1 MFIEKVRIKNF
12 RCLENVEVDFGEITT
27 FVGPNGAGK
36 STVLRAL
43 EWFFNGDKG
52 DLNDSDV
59 YSGAKADDREIRV
72 SVTFGD
78 LSCKDREVLTD
89 LYAPAGASTFTATR
103 NWVDGAVKTTGMGKM
118 YPGFQEIRQE
128 TGKVAKKALYSAYSA
143 AHPDFELTSV
153 SKGDDVE
160 AALRVWESN
169 NLALLVDTPN
179 EEAGHLFG
187 FNGKNKMSNLYDFVF
202 VTADLRASE
211 QSIEGQ
217 KTVLGRILERSLD
230 RVGADDALEKL
241 TSQYSER
248 QAEINKEFFEEQLK
262 VLGSALTAEVEAFTL
277 GRRIQLT
284 AKSPDLT
291 PSKTKIELAIADN
304 LTETSIDRQGHGF
317 QRALLISALKL
328 LAEGGRAEE
337 SGSVITLAIEEPEL
351 FQHPTQ
357 ARVFAEVLRSLAE
370 DSGKG
375 IQVTYATHNPIF
387 VNAQHFD
394 EVRRVSRKSASPV
407 DHPQVHV
414 AQASQAQIEKKVE
427 TFCQTTAL
435 RSKWEQVCTVNLAE
449 AIFAEAV
456 VLVEGDT
463 DREVINGF
471 SGRSDQRSLARDGI
485 SVAEVHGKENF
496 FVPHAILTTLGI
508 PCIVVFDNDSGEPE
522 RVRIKKSAKPDVEVL
537 VKAAETKN
545 TVAHHKIL
553 LYFGLPENDMPSGKQ
568 SDWLFAFEDR
578 LETVLAEEWEDWQK
592 TVDAVVD
599 SGRGV
604 AVKNAATYGLAAK
617 SSVADCGPS
626 FTEVMKMARALV

>member
-1 MFIEKVRIKNF
+1 
-12 RCLENVEVDFGEITT
+12 
-27 FVGPNGAGK
+27 
-36 STVLRAL
+36 
-43 EWFFNGDKG
+43 
-52 DLNDSDV
+52 
-59 YSGAKADDREIRV
+59 
-72 SVTFGD
+72 
-78 LSCKDREVLTD
+78 
-89 LYAPAGASTFTATR
+89 
-103 NWVDGAVKTTGMGKM
+103 M
-118 YPGFQEIRQE
+118 YPGFQDIRQE
-128 TGKVAKKALYSAYSA
+128 SGKVAKKALYSAYRA
-143 AHPDFELTSV
+143 AHPDFELSSV

-217 KTVLGRILERSLD
+217 KTVLGKILERSLD

-248 QAEINKEFFEEQLK
+248 QAEINKEFFEEQLNA
-262 VLGSALTAEVEAFTL
+262 LGTALTAEVEAFTL
-277 GRRIQLT
+277 GRRIQLS

-328 LAEGGRAEE
+328 LAEGGRTEE

-387 VNAQHFD
+387 INAQHFD

-407 DHPQVHV
+407 GHPEVRV
-414 AQASQAQIEKKVE
+414 TRASQLEIENKVD
-427 TFCQTTAL
+427 TFCQTAAL
-435 RSKWEQVCTVNLAE
+435 RQRWEQVCTANLAE

-463 DREVINGF
+463 DRQVINGL
-471 SGRSDQRSLARDGI
+471 SMRRDQRSLARDGI

-508 PCIVVFDNDSGEPE
+508 PCIVVFDNDRGGPE
-522 RVRIKKSAKPDVEVL
+522 RVRINKRTRPDVENL
-537 VKAAETKN
+537 VRDAENKN
-545 TVAHHKIL
+545 IVAHHKIL
-553 LYFGLPENDMPSGKQ
+553 RYFGLPQTDMPSGKQ
-568 SDWLFAFEDR
+568 SDHLFAFEDT
-578 LETVLAEEWEDWQK
+578 LESVLLDEWDGWQAA
-592 TVDAVVD
+592 VDAIVD
-599 SGRGV
+599 AGQGV

-617 SSVADCGPS
+617 VNSADCGS
-626 FTEVMKMARALV
+626 SLTEVLKMARALV

>member
-1 MFIEKVRIKNF
+1 MFIDKVRIKNF
-12 RCLENVEVDFGEITT
+12 RCLEDVEVDFGEITT

-43 EWFFNGDKG
+43 EWFFNGERN
-52 DLNDSDV
+52 DLKDSDV
-59 YSGAKADDREIRV
+59 FSGATEDREIRV
-72 SVTFGD
+72 AVTFRD
-78 LSCKDREVLTD
+78 LSAKDREVLTD
-89 LYAPAGASTFTATR
+89 LYAPAGATTFTATR
-103 NWVDGAVKTTGMGKM
+103 TWLDGEVKTTGMGKM
-118 YPGFQEIRQE
+118 YAGFEHIRKE
-128 TGKVAKKALYSAYSA
+128 TGKVQKKKLYTDYA
-143 AHPDFELTSV
+143 AANPGFGLAAV
-153 SKGDDVE
+153 SKGDEVE

-169 NLALLVDTPN
+169 NIALLVDTPN

-187 FNGKNKMSNLYDFVF
+187 FNGKNKMSNLFDFVF

-230 RVGADDALEKL
+230 RVGADEALEEL
-241 TSQYSER
+241 TNKYSAE
-248 QAEINKEFFEEQLK
+248 QADINKKYFDDQLK
-262 VLGSALTAEVEAFTL
+262 VLGTALTAEVEAFTL

-328 LAEGGRAEE
+328 LAEGGRTEE

-387 VNAQHFD
+387 INAQHFD

-407 DHPQVHV
+407 DHPEVRV
-414 AQASQAQIEKKVE
+414 TRASQVEIEQKVD

-463 DREVINGF
+463 DREVINGY
-471 SGRSDQRSLARDGI
+471 SKRADQRSLARDGI

-496 FVPHAILTTLGI
+496 YVPHAILTTLGI
-508 PCIVVFDNDSGEPE
+508 PCIVVFDNDRGGPD
-522 RVRIKKSAKPDVEVL
+522 RVRINKRTKPNVEDL
-537 VKAAETKN
+537 VRDAETKN
-545 TVAHHKIL
+545 RVAHHKIL
-553 LYFGLPENDMPSGKQ
+553 RYFGLPENDMPSGKQ
-568 SDWLFAFEDR
+568 SDVLYAFEDT
-578 LETVLAEEWEDWQK
+578 LETVLAEEWTGWQE

-604 AVKNAATYGLAAK
+604 AAKNAATYGLAAK
-617 SSVADCGPS
+617 ASDADCGPS
-626 FTEVMKMARALV
+626 LTEVMKMARALV